1 MAYTRI
7 CQKAYSGN
15 SNCILYVEYQ
25 VNSTSTTAHNVTFR
39 CAVQVKATTQS
50 WNADTDTT
58 VTFKVGSTTV
68 KSGTWTFDFR
78 SVGTYTIASTTISCT
93 SGRTVAVEA
102 THNSGVSL
110 GSATCSG
117 SVTLP
122 TIVNET
128 YSKVTKLPSSVYN
141 GSSWVDQNFVY
152 SDRPFKYTFSS
163 PSSGL
168 TTKLV
173 LTDTNSASVG
183 NIFSATVSSGEEITL
198 GTTGT
203 MENFWK
209 AYPNRMSIA
218 VSFRHCTY
226 SGSTQKYIDYKTL
239 IINLRESAH
248 GPSAPGVTV
257 TDTNSKTTAKTG
269 DSSKCIVGYS
279 TLSVKITASTPKL
292 GASIS
297 KYVIKCGSYTQEV
310 TGTGTYTI
318 SNAPSNVVSVY
329 AVDSRN
335 FKSSTTTVTKTV
347 YPYTPV
353 SLSNFT
359 ATRSNSGMG
368 TSVILKWSVRGTVY
382 SYNYYYKRRA
392 SNVTDYSK
400 GSLTIATT
408 ATTITSNGYGT
419 GNAYDFKLT
428 ATDGIVT
435 STVYAMVGI
444 ARPAFKVTTDSN
456 MVLRNDFYL
465 ESSSGTRK
473 SLLDV
478 FYPVGTIY
486 QSTQNV
492 NPSSFLGG
500 TWTAIEGRFLI
511 GANSTYTSGSTGGG
525 EMRNSRDEATGY
537 GLTISNSFKNRVVVT
552 TESGTTLP
560 PYKAVYIWERTA

>member
-68 KSGTWTFDFR
+68 KSGNWTFDFR

-93 SGRTVAVEA
+93 SGQTVAVEA

-117 SVTLP
+117 SVKLP

-152 SDRPFKYTFSS
+152 SDQPFKYTFSS

-183 NIFSATVSSGEEITL
+183 NIFSTTVSSGGEITL
-198 GTTGT
+198 GTSGT
-203 MENFWK
+203 METFWK
-209 AYPNRMSIA
+209 AYPSRMSIA

-226 SGSTQKYIDYKTL
+226 SGTTQKYIDYQTL

-248 GPSAPGVTV
+248 GPSAPTVTV
-257 TDTNSKTTAKTG
+257 KDTNTATKTKTG
-269 DSSKCIVGYS
+269 SADKCIIGYS
-279 TLSVKITASTPKL
+279 TLSVTISASTPKL

-297 KYVIKCGSYTQEV
+297 KYVIKCGTYTKEV
-310 TGTGTYTI
+310 TAAGTYTI
-318 SNAPSNVVSVY
+318 TNAPSNVVKVY

-368 TSVILKWSVRGTVY
+368 TSVILKWSVSGTVSSY
-382 SYNYYYKRRA
+382 SYYYKRRA
-392 SNVTDYSK
+392 TNVTDYSK
-400 GSLTIATT
+400 GSITVATT

-419 GNAYDFKLT
+419 GYAYDFKLT

-456 MVLRNDFYL
+456 IVLRSDFYL
-465 ESSSGTRK
+465 ESSDGTRK

-511 GANSTYTSGSTGGG
+511 GASSTYTSGSTGGG
-525 EMRNSRDEATGY
+525 EMKKSGDEADGY
-537 GLTISNSFKNRVVVT
+537 GLNMVDGFKNRVVIT
-552 TESGTTLP
+552 TGSGTTLP